1 MENEQG
7 QPYYFSYGEKEMQY
21 LKKKDPVLGAVIDE
35 LGILKRA
42 VIPDLYE
49 ALLNSIAGQQISSK
63 ALDTVWGRIQ
73 EKFAPLTPAHL
84 AEISEEELQGC
95 GISMRKAHYMKE
107 ITDRILDGSLNLSA
121 LAKMS
126 DEQVTDVLIKL
137 PGIGVW
143 TAEML
148 LIFSMQRP
156 NVLSYGDLA
165 IQRGMRMVY
174 HHKNITPAL
183 FKKYKKRYTP
193 YATVAGFY
201 LWAAAGGAIGGM
213 KDHAPKKK

>member
-1 MENEQG
+1 
-7 QPYYFSYGEKEMQY
+7 
-21 LKKKDPVLGAVIDE
+21 
-35 LGILKRA
+35 
-42 VIPDLYE
+42 
-49 ALLNSIAGQQISSK
+49 
-63 ALDTVWGRIQ
+63 
-73 EKFAPLTPAHL
+73 
-84 AEISEEELQGC
+84 
-95 GISMRKAHYMKE
+95 MKE

-121 LAKMS
+121 FARMS

-183 FKKYKKRYTP
+183 FTKYKKRYTP